1 MTFEDLDAEDFN
13 ENNESFFDYLCVCI
27 ERPKPNFVIF
37 SIYVS
42 IVPCMEMILKLRRK
56 KTRVSSCRRTVLTL
70 DDDKLLGEE
79 TLRMCEVSSRLATAI
94 EQHG

>member
-42 IVPCMEMILKLRRK
+42 IVPCMEMILKSRRK
-56 KTRVSSCRRTVLTL
+56 KTVLTL

-79 TLRMCEVSSRLATAI
+79 TLRMCEVSTRLATAI
-94 EQHG
+94 ELHG

>member
-1 MTFEDLDAEDFN
+1 ML
-13 ENNESFFDYLCVCI
+13 
-27 ERPKPNFVIF
+27 NFVIF

-42 IVPCMEMILKLRRK
+42 IEPCMEMILKLRRK

-79 TLRMCEVSSRLATAI
+79 TLRMCEVLTRLAICHSYMDEFYVNVQNLIAEFVMITSI
-94 EQHG
+94 VSEI

>member
-1 MTFEDLDAEDFN
+1 MTFEDLDAEDFS
-13 ENNESFFDYLCVCI
+13 ENNEAFSTIYVYVLSV
-27 ERPKPNFVIF
+27 PMLNFVIF
-37 SIYVS
+37 SIYIS